1 TPTVER
7 GLDTLDGFGVTTA
20 CFFFFSGAID
30 VSSLPTSPR
39 LAPAITDSVFL
50 VDLADGSLTP
60 IELKANVDTRIPNT
74 LSVIPLPGNV
84 LEPQTQYACVVT
96 DAVTGGGMAVVASA
110 DFALA
115 RTHGSGNTDANDIYG
130 NAADAIAAIGG

>member
-20 CFFFFSGAID
+20 CFFFFSGSID

-39 LAPAITDSVFL
+39 LAPAITDSVLL

-60 IELKANVDTRIPNT
+60 IELKANVDTRIANT
-74 LSVIPLPGNV
+74 LSVIPAGGHV
-84 LEPQTQYACVVT
+84 LKPSHEYACVVT
-96 DAVTGGGMAVVASA
+96 TAVTGGGMPVVAPL
-110 DFALA
+110 DFQNA

-130 NAADAIAAIGG
+130 NAAD